1 MIDSLANFGFDFLFH
16 LLNHRKLR
24 SSHPEVFL
32 RKGVL
37 KKCSKFTAEHPCRSA
52 ISIKLLCNGTS
63 KWFITSFESA
73 LILIILFKSI
83 GPTCSVKK
91 VYACNF
97 IKKETLAQVFS
108 CVFCDISENTFSNRT
123 PLVAAFCSYYYC
135 ISLAFL

>member
-73 LILIILFKSI
+73 LILIMLFKSI

-108 CVFCDISENTFSNRT
+108 CVFCEISKNILFTGHLWATASESWYR
-123 PLVAAFCSYYYC
+123 
-135 ISLAFL
+135 